1 MRPLRGV
8 VVGSGRV
15 KLSSGRIVSV
25 PLVDGIRRHD
35 AVAVIWDYIRN
46 EPVGMAK
53 WNPHAEVHDV
63 PQDEP
68 DPLEEAEDPSD
79 YETLV
84 SGALEQASDESGDS
98 GSGFWELV
106 FSDGCLTAAG
116 VM

>member
-25 PLVDGIRRHD
+25 PRVDGIRRHD
-35 AVAVIWDYIRN
+35 AVAVTWDYIRN
-46 EPVGMAK
+46 VPVSMAP
-53 WNPHAEVHDV
+53 WDPHAEVHEA
-63 PQDEP
+63 PTNEP
-68 DPLEEAEDPSD
+68 EPLEEAEDPSD
-79 YETLV
+79 YKTLD
-84 SGALEQASDESGDS
+84 SGVLLQDSGESGDS

-116 VM
+116 VV